1 MKDKHK
7 ETVIRVAI
15 QEYKNF
21 VLFGFSSSTPHAI
34 TMMEDVYDMCSAYN
48 IDGIAE
54 LRKTIKEAKE
64 RYKNELNTTQ
74 KGN

>member
-1 MKDKHK
+1 MRDKHK

-15 QEYKNF
+15 QEYKNS

>member
-1 MKDKHK
+1 MRDKHK
-7 ETVIRVAI
+7 ETVIRTAI
-15 QEYKNF
+15 QECKNS

-34 TMMEDVYDMCSAYN
+34 VMMEDAYAMCSAYN

-54 LRKTIKEAKE
+54 LRKTIRNAKE
-64 RYKNELNTTQ
+64 KYKNELNTTQ